1 MITRISYQ
9 IIHIAATFVGFSLT
23 VVAQDI
29 KGPAPVSVSSAN
41 YQKTE
46 RAELIRRV
54 SQKNAVNPAAI
65 SATPEM
71 APTHFIFL
79 PGEIYESDLTYEE
92 LCRLLTPV
100 LLKRNLINAADEQ
113 GLMREP
119 EKVSLVLRIH
129 YGIRPW
135 RQPIVRTEQLTWRD
149 GLVPRPK
156 GRGLHTLGGDTL
168 WESRAGG
175 NDEALA
181 AAKENQSGSSAWGKG
196 AGRSGGSSGGSSS
209 MTTGI
214 MNSTATGVAGLTE
227 YEGTRDFHI
236 IVIDAFDYAELKKEG
251 KSAKRIWTTFA
262 AAPKEPKQLF
272 SAMAKTLIRNAAPYL
287 GETTS
292 GLQVYTD
299 SRANVEIGEAIV
311 VP

>member
-1 MITRISYQ
+1 MKTSFICFGIVCSSMLA
-9 IIHIAATFVGFSLT
+9 I
-23 VVAQDI
+23 AQDI

-41 YQKTE
+41 YQTTD
-46 RAELIRRV
+46 RAELLRRV
-54 SQKNAVNPAAI
+54 SEKNAVNPPALT
-65 SATPEM
+65 ATPEM

-79 PGEIYESDLTYEE
+79 PGEVYESDLTYEE
-92 LCRLLTPV
+92 LCKLLTPA

-119 EKVSLVLRIH
+119 EKVTLVLRVH

-135 RQPIVRTEQLTWRD
+135 RQPIVRTEQLTWRE
-149 GLVPRPK
+149 GLVPGPK
-156 GRGLHTLGGDTL
+156 GRGLHTLGGDRL
-168 WESRAGG
+168 WESRSGG

-181 AAKENQSGSSAWGKG
+181 AARENQSSGSAWGKG
-196 AGRSGGSSGGSSS
+196 GGRSGGSSSSGS
-209 MTTGI
+209 MTQGI
-214 MNSTATGVAGLTE
+214 MNSTATGIAGLTG
-227 YEGTRDFHI
+227 YESTREFHI

-272 SAMAKTLIRNAAPYL
+272 SAMAKTLIRNATPYL
-287 GETTS
+287 GETTN

-299 SRANVEIGEAIV
+299 ARAKVEIGEAVV

>member
-1 MITRISYQ
+1 MKPQLICLG
-9 IIHIAATFVGFSLT
+9 IACSALAAI
-23 VVAQDI
+23 AQDI

-54 SQKNAVNPAAI
+54 SQKNAVNPPAI
-65 SATPEM
+65 TATPEM

-79 PGEIYESDLTYEE
+79 PGEVYESDLTYEE
-92 LCRLLTPV
+92 LCKLLTPA

-119 EKVSLVLRIH
+119 EKVSLVLRVH

-149 GLVPRPK
+149 GLVPGPK

-181 AAKENQSGSSAWGKG
+181 AARENQSGTSAWGKG
-196 AGRSGGSSGGSSS
+196 AGRSGGSSSSGTL
-209 MTTGI
+209 TTGV
-214 MNSTATGVAGLTE
+214 MSSTSTGIASLTE
-227 YEGTRDFHI
+227 YERTRDFHI

-251 KSAKRIWTTFA
+251 KSAKRLWTTFA

-272 SAMAKTLIRNAAPYL
+272 SAMAKTLIRNATPYL

-299 SRANVEIGEAIV
+299 ARANVEIGEAIV